1 MAEMNTG
8 MDPMGPRRVA
18 GGIDHVPG
26 RSSAVSWSAIFAG
39 AWAVASLLIAVSLT
53 SVVGSIVG
61 GVRAGAAVAGGAPS
75 AVATVAESAAGS
87 AATLAAGATDFG
99 EVSNSTEYNVD

>member
-1 MAEMNTG
+1 

-18 GGIDHVPG
+18 GSLGHVPG
-26 RSSAVSWSAIFAG
+26 RSRSVSWGAIFAG
-39 AWAVASLLIAVSLT
+39 AWVVAALLIAAALT

-61 GVRAGAAVAGGAPS
+61 GGVRAGAGVAGGVPS

-87 AATLAAGATDFG
+87 AATLAPDATDFG
-99 EVSNSTEYNVD
+99 EVSDSNEVSVD